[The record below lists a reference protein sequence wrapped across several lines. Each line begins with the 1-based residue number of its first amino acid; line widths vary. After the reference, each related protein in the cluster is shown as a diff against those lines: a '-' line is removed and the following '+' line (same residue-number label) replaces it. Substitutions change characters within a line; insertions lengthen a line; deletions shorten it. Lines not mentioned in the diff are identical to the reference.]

1 MSIINMFNNLCETLD
16 ISSMFLF
23 WGVIVFLLLFFLAF
37 LTIALI
43 CRNRE
48 LTKIIINEKDKDIP
62 IKKEI
67 IEKKEIKEEIE
78 EIKKE
83 HVEPRK
89 TEIKEEIK
97 KEEVKENIDFIS
109 QLSKKLSE
117 ARVPQTIDLTDYE
130 KEQEQTAIISYKE
143 LMKNKDR
150 LFQITEDEED
160 IDFLNELK
168 SFRDSLE

>member
-1 MSIINMFNNLCETLD
+1 MNVMNLFNNLCKTLD
-16 ISSMFLF
+16 VSSMFLF
-23 WGVIVFLLLFFLAF
+23 WGVLFVFLMFFLIF

-48 LTKIIINEKDKDIP
+48 LTKIISKEKDKEDIP

-67 IEKKEIKEEIE
+67 PIKEEVIE
-78 EIKKE
+78 
-83 HVEPRK
+83 K
-89 TEIKEEIK
+89 TEIK
-97 KEEVKENIDFIS
+97 KEEKPELKQKEEQPNIDFIS

-117 ARVPQTIDLTDYE
+117 ANPPQTIDLTEYE

-143 LMKNKDR
+143 LMENKDR